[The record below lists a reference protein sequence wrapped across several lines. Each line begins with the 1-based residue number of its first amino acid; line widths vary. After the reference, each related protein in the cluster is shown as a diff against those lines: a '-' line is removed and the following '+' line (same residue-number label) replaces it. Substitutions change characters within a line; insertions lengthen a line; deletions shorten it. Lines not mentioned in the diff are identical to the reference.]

1 MTRIA
6 LLIEYTGEKLHGSQ
20 LQVGVRTVQSEL
32 EAAIAVLAKQEIR
45 VTFSGR
51 TDSGVSSTGQV
62 VHFEWPENGMVLHS
76 RSDEPNAIG
85 DEGESSS
92 TDLNANSTSNGFIDT
107 WRLATSLN
115 GIMKNDVSIRAVQ
128 IVPDDFHARRS
139 AIQRQYV
146 YRILNRPHRSALL
159 KDTHYFIPRE
169 LALKPMQDAAFAL
182 LGKHDFSSFRS
193 SNADNSSPICTV
205 SRSELLKLGEG
216 QLEFWIAAD
225 HFVYNMVRIIVG
237 TLVDIGLGKREPD
250 CVREALLTSNRDL
263 CGPTAPPRGLTLDSV
278 VYPAEYKLFERDS
291 FI

>member
-51 TDSGVSSTGQV
+51 TDSGVNATGQV

-76 RSDEPNAIG
+76 RSDEADPVQLQSAAVDTG
-85 DEGESSS
+85 
-92 TDLNANSTSNGFIDT
+92 STSNGFIDT

-115 GIMKNDVSIRAVQ
+115 GIMKNDVSVRAVQ
-128 IVPDDFHARRS
+128 IVSDDFHARFS

-159 KDTHYFIPRE
+159 KDTHYHIQRE
-169 LALKPMQDAAFAL
+169 LALKPMQDAASAL

-205 SRSELLKLGEG
+205 SRSELFNLGEG

-237 TLVDIGLGKREPD
+237 TLVEIGLGKREPD